1 MGIYSIPVY
10 FLTAPTPLEIVAEW
24 EARTGFSEATPV
36 DEATELLLYHPAHPA
51 HPVMLGWSTDRLQ
64 RHAQLEA
71 TLQVQVPLAF
81 PTYPATITLDVV
93 PLNTRAHSY
102 VRNVT
107 LAVLLG
113 LGGVVEHSFTL
124 PSWAT
129 CPWHQV
135 PPRSRWQRIQSL
147 YLLKF

>member
-10 FLTAPTPLEIVAEW
+10 FLTAPTPLEVVAEW
-24 EARTGFSEATPV
+24 EARTGFSAATPA
-36 DEATELLLYHPAHPA
+36 DEATELLLAHPAHPT

-71 TLQVQVPLAF
+71 TLQVQALLPF
-81 PTYPATITLDVV
+81 PTYPATITLDAE
-93 PLNTRAHSY
+93 PLTTRAHSY
-102 VRNVT
+102 LRNVT
-107 LAVLLG
+107 VAVLLG
-113 LGGVVEHSFTL
+113 LGGVVEHPFIP

-129 CPWHQV
+129 YPWYQI